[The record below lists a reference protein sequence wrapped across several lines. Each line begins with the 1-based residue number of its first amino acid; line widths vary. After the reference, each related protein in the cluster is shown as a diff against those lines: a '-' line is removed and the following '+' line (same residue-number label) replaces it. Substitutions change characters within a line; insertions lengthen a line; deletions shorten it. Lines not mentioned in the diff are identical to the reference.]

1 MNRKDAI
8 RENEPYILVEG
19 PGWGKVEFFG
29 KWLVAAAK
37 AAALWNKAFQ
47 DRIFEQQVALLTA
60 ACVPIFDM
68 AAMSFVLVLQ
78 KNHISF
84 MVPLN
89 RELSEELHEVEA
101 LAMMIE
107 MGFFVRT
114 GQHYQMAIP
123 VNLNIKTV
131 KMAALKFAKTADEE
145 SLHLDTLVATI
156 PYAEAK
162 AWQSRQRKLDE
173 DRFCAF
179 LQSLDETPESI
190 DIQTNA
196 N

>member
-8 RENEPYILVEG
+8 RKNEPYILVEG

-37 AAALWNKAFQ
+37 ADALWNKALK
-47 DRIFEQQVALLTA
+47 DRIFEQQVALL
-60 ACVPIFDM
+60 CVPIFDM
-68 AAMSFVLVLQ
+68 AAMSFVLMLQ

-89 RELSEELHEVEA
+89 CELSDEVEE

-123 VNLNIKTV
+123 VDLNMKKI
-131 KMAALKFAKTADEE
+131 KMAALKFVQTADKE
-145 SLHLDTLVATI
+145 SLHPEHLVATI

-162 AWQSRQRKLDE
+162 AWQRRQCKLDE

-179 LQSLDETPESI
+179 LQSLNESPESI

-196 N
+196 T

>member
-1 MNRKDAI
+1 MNRKDAV

-37 AAALWNKAFQ
+37 ATALWNKAFE
-47 DRIFEQQVALLTA
+47 DRIFEQQVALL
-60 ACVPIFDM
+60 CVPIFDM
-68 AAMSFVLVLQ
+68 AAMSFVLALQ
-78 KNHISF
+78 KSHISF

-89 RELSEELHEVEA
+89 CELSNEVEE

-131 KMAALKFAKTADEE
+131 KMAALKLAETADEE
-145 SLHLDTLVATI
+145 SLHLETLVATI

-162 AWQSRQRKLDE
+162 AWQSRQCKLDE

-179 LQSLDETPESI
+179 LQSLNETPESI
-190 DIQTNA
+190 DILTNA